1 MMKNKGYTLIE
12 LVIVMTITVILS
24 AGSFVI
30 IGIMKE
36 AKRQSATNTFNN
48 QISSCLIR
56 TKAVSTAT
64 NASATDKPLCM
75 VIKKRSDGAY
85 ALMTGYVDGGHV
97 SDGSGGALNPD
108 VDANCDV
115 ILPKEIINIE
125 YESSSS
131 AQEFP
136 GGEMVIQF
144 IKSYGSTKYGGGSY
158 KLYAGSKLSSA
169 KLYATICLDPVSGK
183 HYIK

>member
-1 MMKNKGYTLIE
+1 MVKNKGYTLIE

-30 IGIMKE
+30 IGIMRE

-64 NASATDKPLCM
+64 NTTDKPLCM
-75 VIKKRSDGAY
+75 VIKQRTDGAY
-85 ALMTGYVDGGHV
+85 VLMTGYVDGGNV
-97 SDGSGGALNPD
+97 LDASGAALDPD
-108 VDANCDV
+108 VAANCDAV
-115 ILPKEIINIE
+115 LPKEIVKIE
-125 YESSSS
+125 YDSSDS

-136 GGEMVIQF
+136 GGTMVIQF
-144 IKSYGSTKYGGGSY
+144 IKSYGSTRYGGGSY
-158 KLYAGSKLSSA
+158 KLYAGTKASSA
-169 KLYATICLDPVSGK
+169 KLYATIYLDPVSGK
-183 HYIK
+183 NYVK